1 MKAEQELVRNH
12 VLHAQGNVVEHLLK
26 TDESLIDYIFNLEDA
41 EVMEWWLVTDWLSE
55 RLKEQGEVI
64 IDDYGCCWWGRQSSG
79 QAIYMDAVMT
89 DIVRSLE

>member
-12 VLHAQGNVVEHLLK
+12 VLYAQGSVVEHLLK
-26 TDESLIDYIFNLEDA
+26 TDECLIDYIFNLEDA
-41 EVMEWWLVTDWLSE
+41 EVMEWWLVTDWLAE

-64 IDDYGCCWWGRQSSG
+64 IDDYGCCWWGRTCSG

-89 DIVRSLE
+89 DIVRSFE